1 MSTRA
6 KACLLVQPTFKPG
19 DQPPEGY
26 LEWHEWAEVQRKAG
40 IKQQM
45 CGRCCRWK
53 TPQELS
59 DIVDTTT
66 ARTSRG
72 ARHVLTSPV
81 CNACAPGGRT

>member
-1 MSTRA
+1 M
-6 KACLLVQPTFKPG
+6 KAILLVQDTYQPG

-26 LEWHEWAEVQRKAG
+26 IAWHEWAEVQRRAG

-45 CGRCCRWK
+45 CGRCSRWK

-59 DIVDTTT
+59 DIVDTTP

-72 ARHVLTSPV
+72 VRRALTDPV
-81 CNACAPGGRT
+81 CNACAVRATESR

>member
-1 MSTRA
+1 M
-6 KACLLVQPTFKPG
+6 KPCLLVQSTYKPG

-40 IKQQM
+40 IRQQM
-45 CGRCCRWK
+45 CGRCARWK

-59 DIVDTTT
+59 DIVDTTP

-72 ARHVLTSPV
+72 ARFRLRS
-81 CNACAPGGRT
+81 CGRRLLGA